1 MKVNFSSYVSF
12 ARRPA
17 WIAPYR
23 ARPDTFTALGLLRFE
38 WGAVVGRLASID
50 ALARGLSL
58 SLSWLR
64 CIEPRTPPVSFLLE
78 ISKKLCC
85 KLKKISASYR
95 YAFRFQSSLSKR
107 FDFFSPTL
115 LHQLTSFSLLL
126 ALLLS
131 LFLRC
136 SCFFTLKP
144 TFLPHSLRCALSKVH
159 C

>member
-1 MKVNFSSYVSF
+1 MDRTVQGTSRHVHSSGPTSI
-12 ARRPA
+12 R
-17 WIAPYR
+17 
-23 ARPDTFTALGLLRFE
+23 
-38 WGAVVGRLASID
+38 VGSRCRKTCINRCSGTRSLSI
-50 ALARGLSL
+50 

-78 ISKKLCC
+78 ISKKLW
-85 KLKKISASYR
+85 LQIEKISASYR